1 MATITNRE
9 NSQLT
14 LPSGHVVPRHGKLVL
29 PNDTIRSA
37 DNWPLLSGR
46 ALAGQI
52 AIEFDPEP
60 DPADPDVTVTPP
72 APAPAPP
79 NAVLL
84 TADPAPETKPA
95 TKAKA

>member
-1 MATITNRE
+1 MATITNHE
-9 NSQLT
+9 KAALV
-14 LPSGHVVPRHGKLVL
+14 LPTGHVVPRMGTLTV

-60 DPADPDVTVTPP
+60 DPSDPEVTVTPP